1 MNTKRTYTMD
11 ARARSVQETR
21 NRIVEAF
28 FELASERMF
37 PEISLDDVA
46 SKAGV
51 SVQTV
56 LRHFGNRDS
65 LIDETMAYGSARV
78 KTEMDAPVGDVAAA
92 ARAIVD
98 HHERRGRVALL
109 MLAQETSHPQIAK
122 ITALGRDLHRQWV
135 ERVFEPFIA
144 DDEELSNLLVV
155 ATDVY
160 AWKLLRLDM
169 KLNHSEAEQHLARLL
184 QSILPAQH

>member
-1 MNTKRTYTMD
+1 MG
-11 ARARSVQETR
+11 ARARSVEETR
-21 NRIVEAF
+21 NRVLEAF
-28 FELASERMF
+28 FELASVRMF

-46 SKAGV
+46 SEAGV

-65 LIDETMAYGSARV
+65 LIDQTMAYGAERV
-78 KTEMDAPVGDVAAA
+78 GAEMEAPVGDVAAA

-98 HHERRGRVALL
+98 HHERRGRTALL

-122 ITALGRDLHRQWV
+122 ITGLGRDLHRRWV
-135 ERVFEPFIA
+135 QRVFEPFIGN
-144 DDEELSNLLVV
+144 DEDLANLLVV

-160 AWKLLRLDM
+160 TWKLLRLDM
-169 KLNHSEAEQHLARLL
+169 KLTRGRAERHLARLL
-184 QSILPAQH
+184 QSILPSSASNGDPP

>member
-1 MNTKRTYTMD
+1 MD

-21 NRIVEAF
+21 NRVLEAF
-28 FELASERMF
+28 FELATERMF

-46 SKAGV
+46 SAAGV

-65 LIDETMAYGSARV
+65 LIDETMAYGTARV
-78 KTEMDAPVGDVAAA
+78 DAEMDAPVGDVAAA
-92 ARAIVD
+92 VRAIVD
-98 HHERRGRVALL
+98 HHERRGRTALL

-122 ITALGRDLHRQWV
+122 ITGLGRDLHRQWV

-160 AWKLLRLDM
+160 TWKLLRLDM
-169 KLNHSEAEQHLARLL
+169 KLNRAQAERHLARLL
-184 QSILPAQH
+184 QSILPAHEH